1 MRHLFRRGGG
11 SSRGDHQATHWTHQ
25 SYSRGRFINSRL
37 CNLTPLHFNPLLLRP
52 PLPSPFYYI
61 VRAESRGH
69 TDSMVNFQ
77 RGNDF
82 RQITPYFLVTTGK
95 KRNRGVSS
103 SRIFISSLHH
113 PTCEINDEKR
123 SSPFRASDQFL
134 DFFAYHSSWMDKKF
148 GGGGREG
155 RERLQSSSRNEAFP
169 IETNS
174 RTMMQR

>member
-1 MRHLFRRGGG
+1 
-11 SSRGDHQATHWTHQ
+11 
-25 SYSRGRFINSRL
+25 
-37 CNLTPLHFNPLLLRP
+37 
-52 PLPSPFYYI
+52 
-61 VRAESRGH
+61 
-69 TDSMVNFQ
+69 MVNFQ

-155 RERLQSSSRNEAFP
+155 RERLQSSSRNEVFCFLPPDRNEFENNDANRNVFRATRRSSGNTVF
-169 IETNS
+169 TNVTRVHGMGTTRIVNGS
-174 RTMMQR
+174 TNICGLLANNQTNRICTPCSN